1 MRNKLSQTVSLVQHF
16 ALKRKIK
23 YAFWGAASYGLC
35 ILGLSFVK
43 DQMVPGKANIVYA
56 TTPKTLSA
64 KLDTSTYY
72 FLKFHT
78 EYCEPCKYMDDYVL
92 RNRKVADYIQANYIP
107 LKVDPFR
114 ESEKLPKW
122 ISSFR
127 ATTYP
132 SYLILDNRGNEV
144 KRVVGTMPSSE
155 FFRQVDKESLK
166 ADVLYKNLAANY
178 NKKRNSNLFS
188 IGLREFSV
196 YEEARGFAE
205 EYKTRWDAEIWIDK
219 TKSGAYAVL
228 LGKYETQKEA
238 KITATL
244 IREMDQ
250 EQPEVVKLNK
260 TRVELPINPAAHQ
273 GPALGVIP

>member
-43 DQMVPGKANIVYA
+43 NQIVPGKANIVYA
-56 TTPKTLSA
+56 ITPQVLPA

-78 EYCEPCKYMDDYVL
+78 DYCEPCKYMDDYVL
-92 RNRKVADYIQANYIP
+92 RNRKVADYIQTNYIP
-107 LKVDPFR
+107 LKIDPFR
-114 ESEKLPKW
+114 DSDDLPKW
-122 ISSFR
+122 VSSYT

-132 SYLILDNRGNEV
+132 SYLILDSRGNEV

-155 FFRQVDKESLK
+155 FFRQLDKESLK

-178 NKKRNSNLFS
+178 SKKRNSNLFS
-188 IGLREFSV
+188 IGLREFST
-196 YEEARGFAE
+196 YEGAGDFAG
-205 EYKTRWDAEIWIDK
+205 EYKSRWMQ
-219 TKSGAYAVL
+219 
-228 LGKYETQKEA
+228 KY
-238 KITATL
+238 
-244 IREMDQ
+244 
-250 EQPEVVKLNK
+250 
-260 TRVELPINPAAHQ
+260 
-273 GPALGVIP
+273 G